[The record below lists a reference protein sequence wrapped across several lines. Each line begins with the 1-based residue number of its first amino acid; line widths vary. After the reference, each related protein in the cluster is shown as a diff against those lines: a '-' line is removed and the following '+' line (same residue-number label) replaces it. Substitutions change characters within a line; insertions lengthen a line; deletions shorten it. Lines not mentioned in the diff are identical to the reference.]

1 MKNSLVD
8 LQGVSFG
15 YAESTPI
22 LENVDLS
29 LEPGLVL
36 LLGPNGHGKS
46 TLLKLLAGVERPDSG
61 TVRVAGLDL
70 WEQEAEAR
78 HLLAYLPEQPDVTPF
93 ASVREVLELVAGLRG
108 ESLAR
113 VDDVMVA
120 MGLGETGLGGRSI
133 RELSKGQRRRVLLCA
148 AMLGNPKVL
157 LLDEPLDALDRRLR
171 LDLLAWLEQRLAQ
184 GSLVVVVTHELEP
197 FMDMA
202 SAAVG
207 MSHGRASVWTQLPES
222 SRERGEVLERLAQ
235 GEKPES

>member
-70 WEQEAEAR
+70 WEQEAEA
-78 HLLAYLPEQPDVTPF
+78 
-93 ASVREVLELVAGLRG
+93 
-108 ESLAR
+108 
-113 VDDVMVA
+113 
-120 MGLGETGLGGRSI
+120 
-133 RELSKGQRRRVLLCA
+133 
-148 AMLGNPKVL
+148 
-157 LLDEPLDALDRRLR
+157 
-171 LDLLAWLEQRLAQ
+171 
-184 GSLVVVVTHELEP
+184 
-197 FMDMA
+197 
-202 SAAVG
+202 
-207 MSHGRASVWTQLPES
+207 
-222 SRERGEVLERLAQ
+222 
-235 GEKPES
+235 